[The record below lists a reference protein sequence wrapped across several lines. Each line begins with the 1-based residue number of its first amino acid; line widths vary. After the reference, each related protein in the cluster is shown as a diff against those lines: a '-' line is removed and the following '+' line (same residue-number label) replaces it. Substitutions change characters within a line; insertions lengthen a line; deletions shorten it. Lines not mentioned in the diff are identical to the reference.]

1 MTTNNHRKNDNTTV
15 LHIEN
20 ITKVFD
26 TKTVLDAVTFD
37 VKRGE
42 VFGLLGPNGAGKTTL
57 I

>member
-1 MTTNNHRKNDNTTV
+1 MIPDQDSSPGKPV
-15 LHIEN
+15 LQIDHV
-20 ITKVFD
+20 TKVFD

-57 I
+57 IR